1 LRLLGVL
8 GERKPSLGHFDEKGL
23 MLRTAGCLR
32 HPRFANMMNEGVA
45 VAPVLFP
52 FTGLHL
58 LEFKVHDWGSPSGFP
73 RSQLRDIGTFPVSL
87 LSRIGSFRSIAASDL
102 LSLTTPA
109 EVHHSSMNPVE
120 LRPPAIH
127 P

>member
-1 LRLLGVL
+1 V
-8 GERKPSLGHFDEKGL
+8 ETGL
-23 MLRTAGCLR
+23 VAIGLSGICIILITNFRR
-32 HPRFANMMNEGVA
+32 VA

-58 LEFKVHDWGSPSGFP
+58 LEFKAHDWGALLVFLD
-73 RSQLRDIGTFPVSL
+73 RSFEIGTFPVSL
-87 LSRIGSFRSIAASDL
+87 LSQVGCFRPIAASDL

-127 P
+127 HRTLG

>member
-23 MLRTAGCLR
+23 MLRTAGCLG

-58 LEFKVHDWGSPSGFP
+58 LEFKVHDWGEPFWIS
-73 RSQLRDIGTFPVSL
+73 
-87 LSRIGSFRSIAASDL
+87 SIAASRYRHL
-102 LSLTTPA
+102 PG
-109 EVHHSSMNPVE
+109 V
-120 LRPPAIH
+120 AIVANRLF
-127 P
+127 